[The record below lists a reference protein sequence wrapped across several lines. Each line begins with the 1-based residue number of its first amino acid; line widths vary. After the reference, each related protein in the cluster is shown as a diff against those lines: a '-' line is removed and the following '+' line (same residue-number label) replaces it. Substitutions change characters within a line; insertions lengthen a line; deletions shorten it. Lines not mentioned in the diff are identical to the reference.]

1 MPQRK
6 KMQDKFQ
13 EETLEETKILGLRSP
28 VGPIAFSL
36 AVPRVMVRPQKG
48 TDVLPIL
55 NKDFLF
61 PQHGRIAGPKGIK
74 QFNSK
79 LSWRGFGKGTP
90 GVIEVKQDMKFNV
103 KSDLLR
109 ENK

>member
-6 KMQDKFQ
+6 KMQEKFQ
-13 EETLEETKILGLRSP
+13 VILEETKILGLRSP
-28 VGPIAFSL
+28 VGPITFSL

-48 TDVLPIL
+48 TDELPVL

-61 PQHGRIAGPKGIK
+61 PQHGRIAGPTGIK

-79 LSWRGFGKGTP
+79 LSWQDFGKGTP

>member
-28 VGPIAFSL
+28 VGPITFSL

-61 PQHGRIAGPKGIK
+61 LAQTRAHLCSIHSSRMEKNKIK
-74 QFNSK
+74 
-79 LSWRGFGKGTP
+79 T
-90 GVIEVKQDMKFNV
+90 
-103 KSDLLR
+103 
-109 ENK
+109 

>member
-1 MPQRK
+1 
-6 KMQDKFQ
+6 MQEKFQ
-13 EETLEETKILGLRSP
+13 VILEETKILGLRSP
-28 VGPIAFSL
+28 VGPITFSL

-48 TDVLPIL
+48 TDELPIL
-55 NKDFLF
+55 NKDLF
-61 PQHGRIAGPKGIK
+61 PQHGRIAGPTGIK

-79 LSWRGFGKGTP
+79 LSWQDFGRGTP